1 MPSLRIFQMWRG
13 IASKSLL
20 YDISTNWMY
29 DIKLLLDEP
38 IYLLC
43 MQNIFSLF
51 LVIVM
56 DALPCWVKQLMFSSF
71 TCSIH
76 HLLPLRCS
84 LPQNE
89 LPPICT
95 SFVFFSFF
103 RMKLLTSVTLLLTI
117 LLFFYSWLFSFS
129 FATFFRFQIST
140 LATKLGVRNIAFLG
154 SGLLLINYVGAVLAA
169 IYLPQVNAESLH
181 IL

>member
-1 MPSLRIFQMWRG
+1 MWRG

-56 DALPCWVKQLMFSSF
+56 DALPCWVKQLIFSSF

-95 SFVFFSFF
+95 YFVFFSFF
-103 RMKLLTSVTLLLTI
+103 GMKLLTSVTLLLAI
-117 LLFFYSWLFSFS
+117 LLFFCNILQVSDNYFGNKAWCKKYSISWFWASINKLRWCCFSS
-129 FATFFRFQIST
+129 HL
-140 LATKLGVRNIAFLG
+140 LA
-154 SGLLLINYVGAVLAA
+154 SGKC
-169 IYLPQVNAESLH
+169 
-181 IL
+181 